1 MCVYYMYTRQSKT
14 NMQSVT
20 DKTAPRDP
28 WVTKAPRDPA
38 DAARTKGTRSH
49 CRPAETDRAAAARQ

>member
-20 DKTAPRDP
+20 DKT
-28 WVTKAPRDPA
+28 APRDPA